1 MIGPCEDDVR
11 KKDMDLPLKTVKKDL
26 AVLVG
31 REINNTPYKQNL
43 QDVP

>member
-1 MIGPCEDDVR
+1 MIGPCEDVR

-31 REINNTPYKQNL
+31 IREINNTPYKQNL
-43 QDVP
+43 QGVP